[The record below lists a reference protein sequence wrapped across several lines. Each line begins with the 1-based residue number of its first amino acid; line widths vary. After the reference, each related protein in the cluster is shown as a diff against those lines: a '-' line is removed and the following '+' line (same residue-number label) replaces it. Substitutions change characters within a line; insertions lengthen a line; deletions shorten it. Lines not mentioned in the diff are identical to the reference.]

1 MWRLSLRWYA
11 IARVRNISENLDAGL
26 SAVGLILNA
35 NDVSLIRMMQQQL
48 MSGYVPNDTIVDW
61 VYLEQL
67 ALGFAG

>member
-1 MWRLSLRWYA
+1 VWRLSLRWYA